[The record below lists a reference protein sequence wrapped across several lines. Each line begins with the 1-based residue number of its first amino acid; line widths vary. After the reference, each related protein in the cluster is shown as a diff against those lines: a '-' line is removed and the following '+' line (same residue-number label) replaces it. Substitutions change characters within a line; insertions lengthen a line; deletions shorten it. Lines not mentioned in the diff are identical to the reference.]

1 MPLTH
6 RALGSGRIMEPAC
19 EISQS
24 AYAQRL
30 EAVIDSLARFSRV
43 TTALVLRED
52 PAKPIGWD
60 LLSNRTS

>member
-1 MPLTH
+1 
-6 RALGSGRIMEPAC
+6 
-19 EISQS
+19 
-24 AYAQRL
+24 L
-30 EAVIDSLARFSRV
+30 EAVIDSLARFGRV